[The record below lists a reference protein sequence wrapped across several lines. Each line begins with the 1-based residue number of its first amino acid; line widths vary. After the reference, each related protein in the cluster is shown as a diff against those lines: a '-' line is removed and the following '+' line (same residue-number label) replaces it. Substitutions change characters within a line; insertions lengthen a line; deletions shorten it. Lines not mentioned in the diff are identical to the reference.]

1 MKIIRL
7 LLVFALTSCGVD
19 AEVRRSMLH
28 NCNSVIGPI
37 GSNHPVSCDAVG
49 MNAVAAYNLMSTL
62 PGFIASLADIDQIRI
77 REETHWS
84 VSWSEQPKIGVT
96 VGPLLDGAQI
106 EIDSGMTSL
115 AHELE
120 HVRLHRLIGDYD
132 GNHRWWHVTGQ
143 DQRDQI
149 YRQQAINP

>member
-7 LLVFALTSCGVD
+7 FLVLALASCGVE
-19 AEVRRSMLH
+19 AEVRRSMLY

-37 GSNHPVSCDAVG
+37 GSNHPVNCDAVG
-49 MNAVAAYNLMSTL
+49 MNAIAAYNLMSIL
-62 PGFIASLADIDQIRI
+62 PWFIASLADIDQIRI
-77 REETHWS
+77 REEAYWS
-84 VSWSEQPKIGVT
+84 VSWSDQSKIGVT

-106 EIDSGMTSL
+106 EIDNGMRSL

-132 GNHRWWHVTGQ
+132 ANHRWWHVTGQ

-149 YRQQAINP
+149 YGQQAIKP